1 MKIAFVAVLAIVMVL
16 ALGSCG
22 KKESRTVAAFKDI
35 NESTGYHMDLEM
47 KIDDES
53 VRMDMQAKGDLFY
66 ADASVSGQQVLMIRN
81 ADGFYVLL
89 PSMKMG
95 MKLIDSAEMD
105 EAIGQIGSF
114 MVIGE
119 KAKNEKFKAG
129 EMEVDGSKYYFEEF
143 SSRGKSEERARFL
156 FEKDELKYILVMD
169 EEDVEETVKIHT
181 MDAKIDESLF
191 KIPEG
196 YTITDGNL

>member
-1 MKIAFVAVLAIVMVL
+1 MMKRAFVVVLAIVMVL

-47 KIDDES
+47 KMEGEPI
-53 VRMDMQAKGDLFY
+53 RMDMQAKGDLFY
-66 ADASVSGQQVLMIRN
+66 AEATVSGEQVLMIRN
-81 ADGFYVLL
+81 AEGFYVLL

-105 EAIGQIGSF
+105 QAIKQIGSF

-119 KAKNEKFKAG
+119 QAKSEKFKAG
-129 EMEVDGSKYYFEEF
+129 DMEVDGSKYYFEEF
-143 SSRGKSEERARFL
+143 SSSTEKARFL
-156 FEKDELKYILVMD
+156 FEKDELKYILIMD
-169 EEDVEETVKIHT
+169 EEDVRDTIKIYA